1 MTPEEIIRRLS
12 PFVTERRL
20 QRLRSV
26 AARRTRSVTVVLENL
41 YQDHNISAVLR
52 TCDGLGIQDVH
63 IIEKEN
69 AFRVNEEVALGAS
82 RWLSIFRYN
91 SENETKNPVEACLES
106 LRQKSY
112 TLVATV
118 VRPDAL
124 SVWDMPAD
132 RPVALLFGTE
142 LTGLSP
148 EAISRADMA
157 VYYPM
162 EGFTDSFNVSVSAAL
177 FLQAILYKM
186 KQQGTLRCL
195 TLEEQNELVANWLRH
210 NVRDAEALL
219 K

>member
-1 MTPEEIIRRLS
+1 MTPEEVIRRLS

-26 AARRTRSVTVVLENL
+26 AERRTRSVTVVLENL

-82 RWLSIFRYN
+82 KWLSIYRYN
-91 SENETKNPVEACLES
+91 IQNEARNPMEVCLER
-106 LRQKSY
+106 LRQKGY
-112 TLVATV
+112 LLAATV
-118 VRPDAL
+118 VRPEAL
-124 SVWDMPAD
+124 SVWDIPVE
-132 RPVALLFGTE
+132 RPVALLLGTE

-148 EAISRADMA
+148 EAISMADMA

-162 EGFTDSFNVSVSAAL
+162 KGFTESFNVSVSAAL
-177 FLQAILYKM
+177 FLQAILWKM
-186 KQQGTLRCL
+186 EQKGILRHL
-195 TLEEQNELVANWLRH
+195 SLQEQNELIADWLRH
-210 NVRDAEALL
+210 NLRNAEALL

>member
-1 MTPEEIIRRLS
+1 LTPEEIIRRLS